1 MVVVVVVVVVLD
13 LDLDL
18 DLDERFRVN
27 KPALEN
33 RIWDPAESLPREE
46 LRVLQGRRL
55 AETVRRVAAVPFYRD
70 ALRAAGVGPE
80 AIRSADDLRRLPFT
94 VKDDLRRNY
103 PLGLLAVPRAE
114 IARIHG
120 SSGTTGRPTF
130 VAYTRRDLETWSGLV
145 ARFLVAGGLRSEHL
159 VHVAFGYGLFT
170 GGFGLHYGIEKVGA
184 GIVPAAGGNTPRQVL
199 LIRDLGAEVLVCTPS
214 YALHIAEVAQ
224 AEGFA
229 PGTLP
234 LRFGHF
240 GGEPWTDEMRIQ
252 IERGLGI
259 LAFNNYGL
267 SEVIGPGVSGE
278 CGARAGMHVQEDHF
292 IVECVDPETLEPVP
306 DGETGELVFT
316 TLTKEALPVLR
327 YRTRDLAA
335 LDRRPCPCGRTGV
348 RMSRV
353 VGRSDDMLII
363 RGVNVFPSQIEEALL
378 RVEGTAPHYL
388 IELSRP
394 GTLDEA
400 VVKVELRPGD
410 FRDEMR
416 GMIELRDRIDRE
428 IHAVT
433 GVRMTVELV
442 APNTLERSAGKA
454 RRVLD
459 RRNP

>member
-1 MVVVVVVVVVLD
+1 VGPLAF
-13 LDLDL
+13 
-18 DLDERFRVN
+18 ES
-27 KPALEN
+27 
-33 RIWDPAESLPREE
+33 RIWDPAETLPREE
-46 LRVLQGRRL
+46 LLPLQARRL
-55 AETVRRVAAVPFYRD
+55 AETVRRAARVPFYAD
-70 ALRAAGVGPE
+70 ALRRAGVAAD
-80 AIRSADDLRRLPFT
+80 AIRSADDVRRLPFT

-114 IARIHG
+114 VARVHG
-120 SSGTTGRPTF
+120 SSGTTGKPTF
-130 VAYTRRDLETWSGLV
+130 VAYTRRDLDTWSGLV
-145 ARFLVAGGLRSEHL
+145 ARFLVAGGLRAEHL

-199 LIRDLGAEVLVCTPS
+199 LIKDLGAEVLVCTPS
-214 YALHIAEVAQ
+214 YALHIAEVAA
-224 AEGFA
+224 AEGYA
-229 PGTLP
+229 KGDLP

-240 GGEPWTDEMRIQ
+240 GGEPWTEEMRVE
-252 IERGLGI
+252 IERALGI

-278 CGARAGMHVQEDHF
+278 CAAREGMHVSEDHF
-292 IVECVDPETLEPVP
+292 IVECLDPETLEPVR
-306 DGETGELVFT
+306 DGEPGELVFT

-327 YRTRDLAA
+327 YRTRDLAT

-348 RMSRV
+348 RMGRV
-353 VGRSDDMLII
+353 VGRSDDMLIV

-388 IELSRP
+388 IEISRP

-400 VVKVELRPGD
+400 VVKVEVRPGD
-410 FRDEMR
+410 FSDEMR
-416 GMIELRDRIDRE
+416 QMVELRDRIDRE

-442 APNTLERSAGKA
+442 APNALERSAGKA
-454 RRVLD
+454 KRVLD
-459 RRNP
+459 HRKPDAS

>member
-1 MVVVVVVVVVLD
+1 M
-13 LDLDL
+13 
-18 DLDERFRVN
+18 
-27 KPALEN
+27 KALAVEN
-33 RIWDPAESLPREE
+33 RIWDPAETLPREE
-46 LRVLQGRRL
+46 LRALQASRL
-55 AETVRRVAAVPFYRD
+55 AESVRRAGAVPFYRE
-70 ALRAAGVGPE
+70 ALAREGVDPA
-80 AIRSADDLRRLPFT
+80 AIRSAEDVRRLPFT

-114 IARIHG
+114 VARIHG
-120 SSGTTGRPTF
+120 SSGTTGHPTF
-130 VAYTRRDLETWSGLV
+130 VAYTRKDLETWSGLV

-170 GGFGLHYGIEKVGA
+170 GGFGLHYGIERVGA
-184 GIVPAAGGNTPRQVL
+184 GVVPAAGGNTPRQVL
-199 LIRDLGAEVLVCTPS
+199 LIRDLGADVLVCTPS
-214 YALHIAEVAQ
+214 YALHIAEVAK
-224 AEGFA
+224 AEGFG
-229 PGTLP
+229 PGKLP

-240 GGEPWTDEMRIQ
+240 GGEPWTEEMRLA

-292 IVECVDPETLEPVP
+292 IVECVNPETLEHVR

-327 YRTRDLAA
+327 YRTRDLAS

-353 VGRSDDMLII
+353 VGRSDDMLIV
-363 RGVNVFPSQIEEALL
+363 RGVNVFPSQVEEALL

-388 IELSRP
+388 IEISRP

-400 VVKVELRPGD
+400 VVKVEVRPGD

-416 GMIELRDRIDRE
+416 EMIELRDRIDRE

-442 APNTLERSAGKA
+442 APNTIERSAGKA

-459 RRNP
+459 HRRPS

>member
-1 MVVVVVVVVVLD
+1 M
-13 LDLDL
+13 
-18 DLDERFRVN
+18 N
-27 KPALEN
+27 KLAVEN
-33 RIWDPAESLPREE
+33 RIWDPAETLPREE
-46 LRVLQGRRL
+46 LRALQGRRL
-55 AETVRRVAAVPFYRD
+55 KETVRRSATVPFYRD
-70 ALRAAGVGPE
+70 ALKAAGV
-80 AIRSADDLRRLPFT
+80 AADTIRSADDVRRLPFT

-120 SSGTTGRPTF
+120 SSGTTGKPTF

-159 VHVAFGYGLFT
+159 VHIAFGYGLFT

-224 AEGFA
+224 AEGHA

-240 GGEPWTDEMRIQ
+240 GGEPWTDEMRVQ

-327 YRTRDLAA
+327 HRTRDLAA

-363 RGVNVFPSQIEEALL
+363 RGVNVFPSQVEEALL

-388 IELSRP
+388 IEISRP
-394 GTLDEA
+394 GALDEA
-400 VVKVELRPGD
+400 VVKVEVRPGD

-416 GMIELRDRIDRE
+416 EMIELRDRIDRE

-442 APNTLERSAGKA
+442 APNALERSAGKA

-459 RRNP
+459 RRNPVLP

>member
-1 MVVVVVVVVVLD
+1 VTAPP
-13 LDLDL
+13 
-18 DLDERFRVN
+18 F
-27 KPALEN
+27 EN
-33 RIWDPAESLPREE
+33 RIWDQAETLPREE
-46 LRVLQGRRL
+46 LRLLQARRL
-55 AETVRRVAAVPFYRD
+55 AETVRRAAVVPFYRE
-70 ALRAAGVGPE
+70 ALGRAGIAPGDVRTP
-80 AIRSADDLRRLPFT
+80 DDVRRLPFT
-94 VKDDLRRNY
+94 TKDDLRANY
-103 PLGLLAVPRAE
+103 PLGLLAVPRSE
-114 IARIHG
+114 IARVHG
-120 SSGTTGRPTF
+120 SSGTTGKPTF
-130 VAYTRRDLETWSGLV
+130 VAYTKRDLDTWAGLV
-145 ARFLVAGGLRSEHL
+145 ARFLVAGGLRREHV

-170 GGFGLHYGIEKVGA
+170 GGFGLHYGIERVGA

-214 YALHIAEVAQ
+214 YALHIAEVAR
-224 AEGFA
+224 AEGYG
-229 PGTLP
+229 PGDLP
-234 LRFGHF
+234 LRYGHF
-240 GGEPWTDEMRIQ
+240 GGEPWTEEMRGE
-252 IERGLGI
+252 IERALGI

-278 CGARAGMHVQEDHF
+278 CSARDGMHVSEDHF
-292 IVECVDPETLEPVP
+292 VVECLDPKTLEPVP
-306 DGETGELVFT
+306 DGEVGELVFT

-348 RMSRV
+348 RMGRV

-363 RGVNVFPSQIEEALL
+363 RGVNVFPSQVEEALL

-388 IELSRP
+388 IEISRP

-400 VVKVELRPGD
+400 VVKVEVRPGD
-410 FRDEMR
+410 FSDEMR
-416 GMIELRDRIDRE
+416 QMVELRDRIDRE

-459 RRNP
+459 HRRGA